1 MGGDNHWGSCMA
13 APLGTREANP
23 SAGIHYGL
31 RSLVRGWR
39 GEEEVWLQTSRKA
52 TQTWKSQSSR
62 APLLR
67 YLEQEPGAKKGL
79 QIMEIS

>member
-1 MGGDNHWGSCMA
+1 M
-13 APLGTREANP
+13 
-23 SAGIHYGL
+23 
-31 RSLVRGWR
+31 RGWR
-39 GEEEVWLQTSRKA
+39 GEEEKVWLQTSRKA